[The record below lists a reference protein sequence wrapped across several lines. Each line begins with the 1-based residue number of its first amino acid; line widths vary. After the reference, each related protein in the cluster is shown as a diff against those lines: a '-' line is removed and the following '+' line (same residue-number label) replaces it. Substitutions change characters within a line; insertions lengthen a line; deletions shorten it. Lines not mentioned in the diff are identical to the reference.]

1 VVSGRVFQI
10 DYTDTDVNITMEA
23 FVSTTSVSSN
33 ANPATI
39 GQEVTFTATIG
50 TPASGAP
57 NRTGTV
63 TFFVDSKQLGNPV
76 DVSNNQAQIKTSTLP
91 GGTHT
96 ITATYSGDSNF
107 QGSSGTLSQ
116 VVKKI
121 DSSTTLS
128 VVSDT
133 NPVDYG
139 ATYTF
144 RATVTSKSGS
154 GPTPSGDV

>member
-1 VVSGRVFQI
+1 
-10 DYTDTDVNITMEA
+10 
-23 FVSTTSVSSN
+23 
-33 ANPATI
+33 
-39 GQEVTFTATIG
+39 
-50 TPASGAP
+50 
-57 NRTGTV
+57 
-63 TFFVDSKQLGNPV
+63 V

-154 GPTPSGDV
+154 GPTPSGDVSFVDMTTGKTLGVRTLNSGKADLTVDGSSVAFLDAGMHTIKANYLGDDSYNSSSGTFTETVNQV